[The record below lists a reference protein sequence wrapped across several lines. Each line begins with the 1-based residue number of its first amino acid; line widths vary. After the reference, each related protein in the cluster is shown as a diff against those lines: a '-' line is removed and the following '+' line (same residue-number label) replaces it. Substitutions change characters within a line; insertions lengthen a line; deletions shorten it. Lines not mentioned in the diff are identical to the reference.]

1 MPKPLVG
8 TPVERVHKIK
18 AEIAK
23 GADEAQQ
30 LRHLPA
36 WLARTMIDEGLY
48 RFALPRELGGED
60 ASVRETIEILEAVVA
75 IDASVGWNIMI
86 GSEINAL
93 VAGGCPPEQ
102 AKEIYLDDPDV
113 IMCGG
118 GGPGTQPSRAL
129 KEAGGWRVFAQS
141 TFMSGCHNA
150 KWAIQTAPLF
160 DGDQPILSEA
170 GQPTMRSFLIPR
182 GQFEILDTWDVASL
196 RGSGSHDVRTN
207 GAFISD
213 RAAEVQL
220 FQLPARHANPV
231 FRIPTST
238 RLSYNKAAVATGI
251 ARGTID
257 ALVELAKTKTPF
269 LSATSLKDRPMAQY
283 RLGEAEA
290 TLRAARA
297 FLFEAMDAVC
307 DSLKDGAQ
315 EPSWD
320 TIKIARLACTHAAQS
335 CLRVVDVIHNT
346 SGTTGIRMDS
356 PLERKLRD
364 AHGAASHRWVG
375 PQLYEE
381 AGRVLFGLP
390 PGMGI
395 M

>member
-1 MPKPLVG
+1 MGKTLTG
-8 TPVERVHKIK
+8 TTVERVHAIK
-18 AEIAK
+18 DQIVK
-23 GADEAQQ
+23 GGDEAQQ
-30 LRHLPA
+30 IRRLPG
-36 WLARTMIDEGLY
+36 WLAQSMIDQGLY

-60 ASVRETIEILEAVVA
+60 ASVRGTIEVLEAVAA

-93 VAGGCPPEQ
+93 VAGGCPEPQ
-102 AKEIYLDDPDV
+102 AKEIYGDWNV

-129 KEAGGWRVFAQS
+129 REEGGWRVFAQS
-141 TFMSGCHNA
+141 TFMSGCHDA
-150 KWAIQTAPLF
+150 TYAVQTAPLF
-160 DGDQPILSEA
+160 DGEQPMLNEA
-170 GQPTMRSFLIPR
+170 GQPIIRSFLIPR
-182 GQFEILDTWDVASL
+182 DQFEILDTWDVAAL
-196 RGSGSHDVRTN
+196 RGSGSADVRTN

-213 RAAEVQL
+213 YWSEVQL
-220 FQLPARHANPV
+220 FQLPTPYENPV
-231 FRIPTST
+231 HRIPTST

-251 ARGTID
+251 ARGVID
-257 ALVELAKTKTPF
+257 EFVSLAQTKTPF
-269 LSATSLKDRPMAQY
+269 LSATSLKERPMAQY

-297 FLFEAMDAVC
+297 FLFEAMDGVT
-307 DSLKDGAQ
+307 DSLAGGAQ
-315 EPSWD
+315 EPAWD
-320 TIKIARLACTHAAQS
+320 AIKIARLACTHAAQS
-335 CLRVVDVIHNT
+335 CRVIVDSLHNA
-346 SGTTGIRMDS
+346 SGTTGIRMNS

-381 AGRVLFGLP
+381 AGKVLMGLP
-390 PGMGI
+390 PGPGI